1 MPYAETTWVDGGAPS
16 ISAAKLNNIEDAIVS
31 LRDFPTAG
39 GTANAITVTA
49 YHFSLTAGASL
60 TFIAA
65 ADNTAATTLNVN
77 GLGAK
82 NFYKPGTTDKPYIKS
97 GEAITA
103 WYDGTSFFH
112 KAAKTANSIVI
123 LAFNGS
129 NQVSEIDISSL
140 AEIYP
145 YMFKV
150 GTEGIYN
157 LEFVVLPSELTK
169 IGLHAFYGNTLMEC
183 ETVALPNT
191 IAVIDDWAF
200 FNCEKVAFTSLPSGL
215 TEIHDH
221 VFAGCDALAITKIPD
236 GVVTIDQLAFNGCVG
251 LTRIWIPDSC
261 TTIIAANVFK
271 SPFLNCSS
279 TLAVYCEAASK
290 PAGWTEFW
298 DNYSTTEK
306 LSVTWGVTEV
316 AYDAL

>member
-49 YHFSLTAGASL
+49 YHFSLTTGASL

-112 KAAKTANSIVI
+112 KAAKTANSIVF

-129 NQVSEIDISSL
+129 NRVSEIDISSL
-140 AEIYP
+140 TEIYP

-157 LEFVVLPSELTK
+157 LESAVLSSEITK

-183 ETVALPNT
+183 TPLALPNT
-191 IAVIDDWAF
+191 ITEIGEYAF
-200 FNCEKVAFTSLPSGL
+200 YHCDAVAFTSLPSGL
-215 TEIHDH
+215 TALTDH
-221 VFAGCDALAITKIPD
+221 VFGPT
-236 GVVTIDQLAFNGCVG
+236 G
-251 LTRIWIPDSC
+251 
-261 TTIIAANVFK
+261 
-271 SPFLNCSS
+271 
-279 TLAVYCEAASK
+279 
-290 PAGWTEFW
+290 
-298 DNYSTTEK
+298 
-306 LSVTWGVTEV
+306 
-316 AYDAL
+316 